1 MPIYEFRCSDE
12 SCGDISEKILSM
24 KEYNSEQ
31 VCERESCGK
40 KSERIYHDTR
50 VERYYQRMAQ
60 NPNPVVI
67 HRDKQGNVRYPAHAD
82 APIPLGF
89 EKVEMHTLG
98 EIHKFEKEQNLD
110 MREEHERFAEG
121 EYAHNESL
129 RKERHANLRSLM
141 PGMNSYGKDFARA
154 AMEHSMKTGP
164 RNTDPGFHVE
174 IAHYDQRERGEYRD
188 EQTGWKGKKW

>member
-1 MPIYEFRCSDE
+1 MPIYEYQCEDGHLSE
-12 SCGDISEKILSM
+12 DIRSIRDYKASH
-24 KEYNSEQ
+24 
-31 VCERESCGK
+31 VCRSCGK
-40 KSERIYHDTR
+40 KAERIYHDTR
-50 VERYYQRMAQ
+50 EQRWRMAQ

-82 APIPLGF
+82 APVPPGF

-98 EIHKFEKEQNLD
+98 EIHKFEREQNLD
-110 MREEHERFAEG
+110 MREEHERFAET
-121 EYAHNESL
+121 EYVHNESL

-188 EQTGWKGKKW
+188 EQTGWKGRKI